1 MVGKKIVKKALF
13 FVGKDFLYF
22 FIMQS
27 LNYLRLS
34 VGRETSKEQLD
45 LVLDALESIS
55 R

>member
-13 FVGKDFLYF
+13 YVGKDFLNF
-22 FIMQS
+22 FLKQS
-27 LNYLRLS
+27 LNYLRFS

-45 LVLDALESIS
+45 LVLDALESIL